1 MVDSSQQKTLA
12 AFKKEVQVIV
22 DEVEYDELF
31 GYQLS
36 RGEFF
41 DEEAYER
48 LLIKLLTAYDWD
60 LHAAEDSLEKIL
72 EWRKEFDPLSAAFV
86 EEHESKYDDIGFITY
101 DPNGKALEKVVT
113 WNLYGKVKN
122 AKEIFGNNDSDT
134 AGQNAFLRWRVGLME
149 QSVQLLDFKSPEN
162 DYMVQVHDYKGVSLF
177 QRDAQVKKT
186 TKKVIEVFRDFYP
199 ELLSKKFFVNV
210 PTLMMWVFN
219 VIKPFVAEK
228 TRNKF
233 VVLSN
238 GSDLVKHLDPKM
250 LGAEYGGQVSKGTQ
264 SLKFLFKESKTRYT
278 PYTAH
283 LVGRR
288 IASEID

>member
-1 MVDSSQQKTLA
+1 MLDSAQQKTLA

-22 DEVEYDELF
+22 DDVEYDELF

-41 DEEAYER
+41 DEEAYEK
-48 LLIKLLTAYDWD
+48 LLIKLLTAYDCD
-60 LHAAEDSLEKIL
+60 LQAAEDSLEKIL

-86 EEHESKYDDIGFITY
+86 EDHGSKFDDIGFITY
-101 DPNGKALEKVVT
+101 DPDGKPLEKVVT

-122 AKEIFGNNDSDT
+122 AKEIFGTDESDT
-134 AGQNAFLRWRVGLME
+134 SGRDAFLRWRVGLME
-149 QSVQLLDFKSPEN
+149 QSVQLLDFKSPGN

-238 GSDLVKHLDPKM
+238 GSDLAKHLDPKM

-264 SLKFLFKESKTRYT
+264 SLKFLFKESKAKYT
-278 PYTAH
+278 AYTAH
-283 LVGRR
+283 LVGQR

>member
-1 MVDSSQQKTLA
+1 MVDSAQQKTLA

-22 DEVEYDELF
+22 DDVEYDELF

-86 EEHESKYDDIGFITY
+86 EDHESKYDDIGFITY

-122 AKEIFGNNDSDT
+122 AKEIFGTDDSDT

-264 SLKFLFKESKTRYT
+264 SLKFLFKESKTKYT

-283 LVGRR
+283 LVGQR